1 MASSL
6 DELKKQRALVQQHLA
21 WLDQQIADQSK
32 GAAQPSNESPQTS
45 EREKLKLVGSKP
57 TVAPS
62 STPPRVETRHPFPEI
77 GESKEMS
84 SGVQPS
90 QVHGDIAKAKVGCV
104 VLFVGAVGLFLFLLF
119 GLPYLIDDSD
129 DTQTSEESVESVED

>member
-1 MASSL
+1 
-6 DELKKQRALVQQHLA
+6 
-21 WLDQQIADQSK
+21 
-32 GAAQPSNESPQTS
+32 
-45 EREKLKLVGSKP
+45 
-57 TVAPS
+57 
-62 STPPRVETRHPFPEI
+62 
-77 GESKEMS
+77 MS